1 MALGINIK
9 YYPFFFVLC
18 YSVVVVVV
26 IFQNYNLSKRFENLI
41 TRRDSNATKSGFL
54 EKS

>member
-9 YYPFFFVLC
+9 YYSFFVLC
-18 YSVVVVVV
+18 YSVVVV